1 MTEVEI
7 AKGLSEAQR
16 RMVLGSEPGGW
27 GRDDCACGVELTT
40 GAHYAVA
47 RALRRKGLGD
57 HDGPGGFLPGLY
69 FNNDSGLRVR
79 TILQENS
86 NGPA

>member
-16 RMVLGSEPGGW
+16 RTILDAVWLGSGETAFAVIP
-27 GRDDCACGVELTT
+27 CIGVSPLPASLAHMFSLRWDRLTP
-40 GAHYAVA
+40 
-47 RALRRKGLGD
+47 L
-57 HDGPGGFLPGLY
+57 
-69 FNNDSGLRVR
+69 GLRIR

>member
-16 RMVLGSEPGGW
+16 RAIMCAVHGVIPLYYPTAIRISSPTFRRLTKLG
-27 GRDDCACGVELTT
+27 LTEAWPPRLT
-40 GAHYAVA
+40 P
-47 RALRRKGLGD
+47 L
-57 HDGPGGFLPGLY
+57 
-69 FNNDSGLRVR
+69 GLRVR